1 MKKKDVFDVFDK
13 VREIVVKQLEVK
25 EREVIPEAKFID
37 DLGAD
42 SLDTVEMTMSIEDI
56 FGIEIPD
63 EDAEM
68 LITVGDVI
76 NYIIQGKKSLQGKE
90 KKEKKEFLQ
99 INYSI

>member
-1 MKKKDVFDVFDK
+1 
-13 VREIVVKQLEVK
+13 
-25 EREVIPEAKFID
+25 
-37 DLGAD
+37 
-42 SLDTVEMTMSIEDI
+42 
-56 FGIEIPD
+56 
-63 EDAEM
+63 M

>member
-1 MKKKDVFDVFDK
+1 MKKKDVFDK

-25 EREVIPEAKFID
+25 EREVMPEAKFID

-76 NYIIQGKKSLQGKE
+76 NYIIQGKK
-90 KKEKKEFLQ
+90 
-99 INYSI
+99 

>member
-1 MKKKDVFDVFDK
+1 MEKNEVFRK
-13 VREIVVKQLEVK
+13 VKEIVVEQLEVK
-25 EREVIPEAKFID
+25 ESEVVLEAKFVD

-42 SLDTVEMTMSIEDI
+42 SLDIIEMIMSMEEI

-68 LITVGDVI
+68 LINIEDAI
-76 NYIIQGKKSLQGKE
+76 NYIIQEKKSLQGKE
-90 KKEKKEFLQ
+90 KKESLQ